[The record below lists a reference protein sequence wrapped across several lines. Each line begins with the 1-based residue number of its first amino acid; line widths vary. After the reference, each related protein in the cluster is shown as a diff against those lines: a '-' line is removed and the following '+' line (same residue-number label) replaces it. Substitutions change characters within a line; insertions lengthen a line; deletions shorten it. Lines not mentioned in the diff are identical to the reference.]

1 MKLILNKKK
10 MMDLLKLKQE
20 LRKNRKKAIINLKK
34 NLLKK
39 NLKKKKE
46 ANFQEKM
53 IIKRISILI
62 KRNSRLFNMLRKF

>member
-1 MKLILNKKK
+1 